1 MSARHYLSRSRAT
14 MRSSIPFAVGNVSR
28 IFLFPRRLS
37 TTWRRPDIPV
47 SCCHKLI
54 MRPSCYA
61 VCERPKPNPKVQKA
75 KQLCRMQFS
84 FRRVPCP
91 IQLPQAFTRA
101 AALLPL
107 RCNGQYISPTY
118 RPTTAQYYC
127 PLCRGPLP
135 ASELSRNLGPQ

>member
-1 MSARHYLSRSRAT
+1 MLPQADNAAIMLCCLREAEAEPKSPEGETALQDAVFIPSRAL
-14 MRSSIPFAVGNVSR
+14 PN
-28 IFLFPRRLS
+28 
-37 TTWRRPDIPV
+37 TT
-47 SCCHKLI
+47 
-54 MRPSCYA
+54 A
-61 VCERPKPNPKVQKA
+61 T
-75 KQLCRMQFS
+75 
-84 FRRVPCP
+84 
-91 IQLPQAFTRA
+91 AFTRA